1 MFNQQFITLFLERE
15 RSKMNKMVCQG
26 FKAAGIQCGIKK
38 NGGHDLGLIYSEV
51 PATVAGV
58 FTRNRVAAAPVKI
71 DRERV
76 KKGVCQ
82 AIIVNSGNANCC
94 TGDDGMKK
102 AETMALVTAEALGIS
117 PETVCVAS
125 TGVIGQP
132 LPIEKIEGNIS
143 RLVAGLNEDGI
154 GDFSKAILTTDLC
167 MKLVTK
173 TGAIDGKPF
182 TITGVAK
189 GSGMI
194 CPNMAT
200 MLCFVMTD
208 IDIAADLLQET
219 LLFATNRSFNRITVD
234 GDTSTNDTILVLA
247 NKRAGVR
254 ADTLEKK
261 KVFQGLLTEVLLELA
276 KMVVRDGE
284 GATKF
289 VEVKVV
295 NAESSEAAYQVAN
308 TIANSN
314 LVKTALFGEDANWG
328 RIIAAAGRSGVAIDP
343 DRIDIRF
350 NEFQMVKNGMGCG
363 QALENQVTQ
372 VLKEKEFRIEV
383 DLNMGA
389 EEASVFTCDFSFD
402 YVKINADYRS

>member
-1 MFNQQFITLFLERE
+1 MEKSGCR
-15 RSKMNKMVCQG
+15 G
-26 FKAAGIQCGIKK
+26 FKTAGIQCGIKK

-58 FTRNRVAAAPVKI
+58 FTRNLVAAAPVKL
-71 DRERV
+71 DRERI
-76 KKGVCQ
+76 KNGVCQ

-102 AETMALVTAEALGIS
+102 AEKMAQVTAEALGL
-117 PETVCVAS
+117 PAETVCVAS

-143 RLVAGLNEDGI
+143 RLVSALNEDGI
-154 GDFSKAILTTDLC
+154 GDFSKAILTTDLV
-167 MKLVTK
+167 MKLVTR
-173 TGAIDGKPF
+173 TGHADGKDF

-194 CPNMAT
+194 RPDMAT

-208 IDIAADLLQET
+208 ADIDADRLQKT
-219 LLFATNRSFNRITVD
+219 LLHATERSFNRITVD

-247 NKRAGVR
+247 NKQAGVR
-254 ADTLEKK
+254 IDTAEKETL
-261 KVFQGLLTEVLLELA
+261 FQTHLTDVLLELA

-284 GATKF
+284 GATKL
-289 VEVKVV
+289 VEIGVI
-295 NAESSEAAYQVAN
+295 NAQSAEAAHEIAN

-328 RIIAAAGRSGVAIDP
+328 RIIAAAGRAGVPIDP

-350 NEFQMVKNGMGCG
+350 NGIQMVKGGMGCG
-363 QALENQVTQ
+363 QALENQVTA
-372 VLKEKEFRIEV
+372 VLKQKEFRIEV

-389 EEASVFTCDFSFD
+389 SEASVFTCDFSYD